1 MCLAALTPPGCAS
14 SGEPALWD
22 LPDTTTI
29 DASTQTVE
37 IAVHRV
43 ECASG
48 VTGEVLPL
56 DVEEGEAQVVIT
68 AAVAHNHETA
78 ADCKGN
84 EPVLVTLGDLTDSAE
99 PMRWSH

>member
-1 MCLAALTPPGCAS
+1 M
-14 SGEPALWD
+14 
-22 LPDTTTI
+22 
-29 DASTQTVE
+29 
-37 IAVHRV
+37 HRV

-78 ADCKGN
+78 ADCQGN
-84 EPVLVTLGDLTDSAE
+84 EPVLVTMGDLTDSAE